1 METKQM
7 ARVSRQYHKP
17 VIEKKMKVALY
28 ARLSVGNKS
37 YCSAD
42 GNTSIENQIDIM
54 MNYLRGKEEFQFV
67 KAYTDINY
75 SGKDFARPG
84 FQEMM
89 QDIRDGVVNCVVVKD
104 ISRFGRN
111 YIEVGNYL
119 ENIFAF
125 LNVRFISVND
135 QIDSFDKGVTL
146 STQIKNILS
155 DSQRKYISEATKSSL
170 TARVRNGKLLLPNA
184 PYGYSRESNGV
195 FKVDEETAN
204 IVREIFLLATQGN
217 SYAKIAKHLNDSAV
231 STRSGGNT
239 MWAQSTIGQILKNR
253 AYMGE
258 GSCKIGNEKFTKQD
272 AYPAILTKEE
282 FEVAQHSGKH
292 RKQHMSSKSAP
303 LVGRVIC
310 FECGRSMV
318 RSEHCNEGKSVATFQ
333 CRTSTVLSNTSCF
346 KKAILESEIE
356 EVLRQKVFYH
366 TEELRKKQTMLND
379 SLIEK
384 SNLLEKHKVEEGKSI
399 DKLKTEFTDTYKKL
413 HDGKMVKDEFE
424 QYYSSYKEVI
434 ADLKSQMLQLDS
446 EYKKLYEEYFETA
459 NKVKKLRQNLSTKNF
474 VEHFLSENDVMVT
487 ISEMGDVLVESQRGC
502 L

>member
-1 METKQM
+1 M

-28 ARLSVGNKS
+28 ARVSVGNKS
-37 YCSAD
+37 NCSAD

-54 MNYLRGKEEFQFV
+54 MNYLRGTEEFQFV
-67 KAYTDINY
+67 KAYTDTNY

-89 QDIRDGVVNCVVVKD
+89 QDIRNGVVNCVVVKD

-125 LNVRFISVND
+125 LNVRFISVNE

-282 FEVAQHSGKH
+282 FEAAQHT
-292 RKQHMSSKSAP
+292 RKSKKKTIPHESAA
-303 LVGRVIC
+303 LVGKVIC
-310 FECGRSMV
+310 AECGRAMV
-318 RSEHCNEGKSVATFQ
+318 RSTHLNAGNEVAKFQ
-333 CRTSTVLSNTSCF
+333 CRTREITSDTTCYRKYVLEADIEVLL
-346 KKAILESEIE
+346 KQEIQSEIE
-356 EVLRQKVFYH
+356 KL
-366 TEELRKKQTMLND
+366 KKQQTALKD
-379 SLIEK
+379 ELI
-384 SNLLEKHKVEEGKSI
+384 SKSI
-399 DKLKTEFTDTYKKL
+399 YLKRQEALFQNFDIAQMNREISAYETLHGRKLTR
-413 HDGKMVKDEFE
+413 
-424 QYYSSYKEVI
+424 
-434 ADLKSQMLQLDS
+434 
-446 EYKKLYEEYFETA
+446 EEY
-459 NKVKKLRQNLSTKNF
+459 V
-474 VEHFLSENDVMVT
+474 
-487 ISEMGDVLVESQRGC
+487 
-502 L
+502 